1 MRRNVWLTRWRSE
14 DGSGEEQEP
23 SNGRRGSG
31 LLAWKRN
38 GWRKSG
44 QKERRQD
51 KREPSAFNPASPLS
65 HGLF

>member
-1 MRRNVWLTRWRSE
+1 MRRDVWLSRWRSG
-14 DGSGEEQEP
+14 DSSGQEQEP
-23 SNGRRGSG
+23 SNGRRGSE

-38 GWRKSG
+38 GWRK
-44 QKERRQD
+44 KERRQD